1 MSRWI
6 QTFTG
11 RRFDVFDPN
20 PDHIHLLDIAVA
32 LGNTCRFSGHV
43 PYHYSVGQHSLL
55 MSRVVPP
62 AVAMEALLHDAAEAY
77 MGDVPRPIK
86 QGLQDYNAVMEMVET
101 AVAMRFGLVYPWPD
115 EIHAADMRMV
125 ITEAHAFGKDT
136 AGWGIDAAPYG
147 DVVVAQMN
155 PLDVRGLFIDRFLEL
170 ESARVMEAENAEQ

>member
-11 RRFDVFDPN
+11 RRFDVFNPN

-32 LGNTCRFSGHV
+32 LANTCRFSGHT

-62 AVAMEALLHDAAEAY
+62 SVAMEALMHDAAETY

-86 QGLQDYNAVMEMVET
+86 LGLQDYNAVIKVVET
-101 AVAMRFGLVYPWPD
+101 AISERFNLTFPWPA
-115 EIHAADMRMV
+115 EIHEADMRMV
-125 ITEAHAFGKDT
+125 ITEAHAFEKET
-136 AGWGIDAAPYG
+136 VGWGIDAAPYG
-147 DVVVAQMN
+147 DVVVAKMD
-155 PLDVRGLFIDRFLEL
+155 PLNVRALFIERFLEL
-170 ESARVMEAENAEQ
+170 ESARVMGN